1 MINFDHELNSEQ
13 LDVIRGGDGPCLV
26 LAGAGSGKTRTI
38 TYRVAYLLEQGV
50 HPSQILLVTFTNKAA
65 REMNERLQSLTGTKL
80 PWSGTFHHIAYR
92 LLKIHAVLLG
102 YKNNFSVLDSDDSNA
117 IIKTCVKN
125 VKQVSKK
132 FPSASVIHSILSY
145 AKNTEMALEEV
156 LELKYPSWLALAEDI
171 QNVGREYEQKKKEGN
186 AMDFDD
192 LLYNAAVLLNQPD
205 VRKKYAE
212 QFKYILVD
220 EYQDTNKLQ
229 ASLINRFASVHKN
242 LLVVGDDAQSIYSF
256 RGADINNI
264 LEFEQD
270 YPQAKIFKLET
281 NYRSVAPILELANQV
296 IANNTKQYQK
306 QLRTIK
312 NEGERPELRPH
323 VDQGSEASFVVK
335 KIEDL
340 LDAGTSP
347 REIAVLFR
355 ASHHSQR
362 LELELSRSGILYE
375 YRGGLRFF
383 ERAHIKDVLAYL
395 RVIDNPVDTAAWL
408 RILLREDGIGPAAAD
423 KLIVAIRQLDS
434 FDNLEGLGASILG
447 AKARVGWNNFMT
459 IWSGLYRLPEKDPE
473 LMIEVIL
480 KSPYRDYLETEYI
493 DSRDRLA
500 DIEELK
506 SFAEKYDDLNTFLSE
521 TTLQESFSA
530 ATSTTVQATDPKD
543 KIVLSTIHQA
553 KGLEWEYVFIVNLA
567 RGAFPNDR
575 SLQEEHGLEEERRL
589 FYVAIT
595 RAKQKLFLTYP
606 LASGSYGDFLAGPSM
621 LLEEVN
627 PELYD
632 DHALLSV
639 NSTVLNDPTSDIRY
653 VDEDEEFKIKPGSF
667 LRDLDDL

>member
-1 MINFDHELNSEQ
+1 
-13 LDVIRGGDGPCLV
+13 
-26 LAGAGSGKTRTI
+26 
-38 TYRVAYLLEQGV
+38 
-50 HPSQILLVTFTNKAA
+50 
-65 REMNERLQSLTGTKL
+65 
-80 PWSGTFHHIAYR
+80 
-92 LLKIHAVLLG
+92 
-102 YKNNFSVLDSDDSNA
+102 
-117 IIKTCVKN
+117 
-125 VKQVSKK
+125 
-132 FPSASVIHSILSY
+132 
-145 AKNTEMALEEV
+145 
-156 LELKYPSWLALAEDI
+156 
-171 QNVGREYEQKKKEGN
+171 
-186 AMDFDD
+186 MDFDD
-192 LLYNAAVLLNQPD
+192 LLYNAAILLNHPETRQ
-205 VRKKYAE
+205 RYAE

-229 ASLINRFASVHKN
+229 ASLINRFASVHRN

-296 IANNTKQYQK
+296 IANNTKQYK
-306 QLRTIK
+306 KELRTIK
-312 NEGERPELRPH
+312 NEGDRPELRPH

-335 KIEDL
+335 KISEL
-340 LDAGTSP
+340 LDTGTSP
-347 REIAVLFR
+347 KEIAVLFR

-362 LELELSRSGILYE
+362 LELELSRAGIVYE

-383 ERAHIKDVLAYL
+383 ERAHIKDVLSYL

-408 RILLREDGIGPAAAD
+408 RILLREDGIGPSAAD
-423 KLIVAIRQLDS
+423 KLIAAIRQLDS
-434 FDNLEGLGASILG
+434 LDNLEGLGVSILSS
-447 AKARVGWNNFMT
+447 KALVGWNNFMS
-459 IWSGLYRLPEKDPE
+459 IWKALTLLPEKDPSI
-473 LMIEVIL
+473 MIEALL
-480 KSPYRDYLETEYI
+480 KSPYREYVETEFI

-521 TTLQESFSA
+521 TTLQESFTI
-530 ATSTTVQATDPKD
+530 ATGASVQTTDPKD

-606 LASGSYGDFLAGPSM
+606 LASGSYGDFLAGPSL

-639 NSTVLNDPTSDIRY
+639 NTTVLNDPTSDIRY
-653 VDEDEEFKIKPGSF
+653 VSEDEEFKIKPGSF